1 MLNKEL
7 SHFAESSK
15 SGTQISQFIIHT
27 YMDKDDDELQPE
39 VELLL
44 HMEFFFYN
52 LIYFLNLPK
61 FLFKWLNRFGR
72 FFFQLSSSEPLAST
86 STPVEETTH
95 KSLLGKAK
103 TAAMSRISGVRK
115 LRSPRGG
122 HIPEYGIEGHKEL
135 AVHMQMVKV
144 NIILYQILEIINCFN
159 FTQLKEHQ
167 LFFCIF
173 LFLLNKIH

>member
-95 KSLLGKAK
+95 
-103 TAAMSRISGVRK
+103 MS
-115 LRSPRGG
+115 
-122 HIPEYGIEGHKEL
+122 
-135 AVHMQMVKV
+135 
-144 NIILYQILEIINCFN
+144 
-159 FTQLKEHQ
+159 
-167 LFFCIF
+167 
-173 LFLLNKIH
+173 